1 MSFNF
6 SLNEVKPSNSTKYLK
21 AYEIYKDVTLDGV
34 EVKEGV
40 SAKGNAW
47 KSLNLTFSCP
57 DGIYNHSIFYL
68 TSDKDVERAE
78 QDMPNGGKRQYPSA
92 WERARDTIAAIGF
105 TFFPDDFAKMQKASA
120 SMSFKGAKDAF
131 EKIAD
136 MFIKC
141 IDKNKGKVHTNMKLV
156 GRTTNGTMYATLP
169 KCTGIAEAKDDKRAA
184 ENNVNIGDWY
194 TWMISP
200 FGDNLSFTDYEEGI
214 KKGLDTAKPTDMDKK
229 EADTPNTDTAAPS
242 DTTSDIDFD
251 SLL

>member
-6 SLNEVKPSNSTKYLK
+6 SLNEVKPSNGTKYLK
-21 AYEIYKDVTLDGV
+21 AYKIYNNVTLDGV

-68 TSDKDVERAE
+68 TSDKDTERTE
-78 QDMPNGGKRQYPSA
+78 MDMPNGGKRQLPSI
-92 WERARDTIAAIGF
+92 WERSRDLIAAVGF
-105 TFFPDDFAKMQKASA
+105 TFFPEDFTKMQKASA
-120 SMSFKGAKDAF
+120 SLQYKDAKDAF

-141 IDKNKGKVHTNMKLV
+141 INKNKGKVHTNMKLV
-156 GRTTNGTMYATLP
+156 GRISNGTIYATLP
-169 KCTGIAEAKDDKRAA
+169 NCTGIAEAKDTKHAE

-194 TWMISP
+194 TWMVSP
-200 FGDNLSFTDYEEGI
+200 FGDNLSFTTYEE
-214 KKGLDTAKPTDMDKK
+214 KKKKEYEGAKPTNMD
-229 EADTPNTDTAAPS
+229 S
-242 DTTSDIDFD
+242 VDTTMNVDTKPQGSEDEIDFD

>member
-6 SLNEVKPSNSTKYLK
+6 SLNEVKPINSVKYLK
-21 AYEIYKDVTLDGV
+21 AYNIYNDVTLDGV
-34 EVKEGV
+34 EIKEGV

-57 DGIYNHSIFYL
+57 EGTYNHSVFYL
-68 TSDKDVERAE
+68 NSDKDVERTE
-78 QDMPNGGKRQYPSA
+78 MDMPNGGKRQLPSA
-92 WERARDTIAAIGF
+92 WERSRDLIAAIGF

-120 SMSFKGAKDAF
+120 TLQYKGAKDAF

-141 IDKNKGKVHTNMKLV
+141 VNKNKGKVHTNMKLV
-156 GRTTNGTMYATLP
+156 GRNSNGTVYATLP
-169 KCTGIAEAKDDKRAA
+169 NCTGIAEAKDTKRAE

-194 TWMISP
+194 TWMITP
-200 FGDNLSFTDYEEGI
+200 FGDNLSFTSYEET
-214 KKGLDTAKPTDMDKK
+214 KKKELESAKPTDMNLV
-229 EADTPNTDTAAPS
+229 ETSGIDTAPKELS
-242 DTTSDIDFD
+242 EDIDFD